1 MSAGGKR
8 GSGGAGGMR
17 GVSGAGGTGAG
28 GTGGPVSGRG
38 GADGVIVAMGGRS
51 LEREISLRSGR
62 RVERA
67 LRALGHSVQVLDA
80 DGDFVA
86 RLIERRPDFVFV
98 AMHGR
103 GGEDGTLQDL
113 LETLGVPY
121 TGSDPLA
128 SALCMDKML
137 FKRMLRLH
145 GIPTP
150 AFHSFNE
157 TAFREL
163 GGARTF
169 PRLLAELGLPVVVKP
184 VAQGSAIGIKFVH
197 SAEQLPSAILGAFG
211 YGDRVLVER
220 RIVGRELAVTI
231 VDRALAPAV
240 AQAAPVT
247 AVGADARAGAGV
259 AADGP
264 VALPV
269 VELFTPESFYS
280 YEAHYTIGQLRMEAP
295 ADLEPAVRERVESVA
310 LASYRLMGCRDF
322 ARVDLILDELGEP
335 QVLEINTIPGLTET
349 GIVTAAAEAAGLTF
363 EQLVAAIV
371 ARAHAA

>member
-1 MSAGGKR
+1 
-8 GSGGAGGMR
+8 
-17 GVSGAGGTGAG
+17 VSGATA
-28 GTGGPVSGRG
+28 
-38 GADGVIVAMGGRS
+38 IVAMGGRS

-67 LRALGHSVQVLDA
+67 LRELGYEVHALDA
-80 DGDFVA
+80 DGDFIDRVLA
-86 RLIERRPDFVFV
+86 ESPRFVFV

-113 LETLGVPY
+113 LETLAIPY
-121 TGSDPLA
+121 TGSDALA

-169 PRLLAELGLPVVVKP
+169 PRLLEELGLPVVVKP
-184 VAQGSAIGIKFVH
+184 VAQGSAIGIKFV
-197 SAEQLPSAILGAFG
+197 STPEQLPSAILGAFG
-211 YGDRVLVER
+211 YGDRVLVEE
-220 RIVGRELAVTI
+220 RIVGRELAVT
-231 VDRALAPAV
+231 VMDSP
-240 AQAAPVT
+240 
-247 AVGADARAGAGV
+247 
-259 AADGP
+259 DGP
-264 VALPV
+264 LALPV

-295 ADLEPAVRERVESVA
+295 ADLSGTVRARVEEVA
-310 LASYRLMGCRDF
+310 LQSYTLMGCRDF
-322 ARVDLILDELGEP
+322 ARVDIVLDEHDEP

-349 GIVTAAAEAAGLTF
+349 GIATAAAEAAGMTF
-363 EQLVAAIV
+363 SEFVAAIV
-371 ARAHAA
+371 HRVS

>member
-1 MSAGGKR
+1 
-8 GSGGAGGMR
+8 
-17 GVSGAGGTGAG
+17 VSDAPA
-28 GTGGPVSGRG
+28 
-38 GADGVIVAMGGRS
+38 IVAMGGRS
-51 LEREISLRSGR
+51 LEREISLRSGH

-67 LRALGHSVQVLDA
+67 LRALGYTVHALDV
-80 DGDFVA
+80 DGDFVDRVIA
-86 RLIERRPDFVFV
+86 ERPRFVFV

-169 PRLLAELGLPVVVKP
+169 PRLLEELDLPAVVKP
-184 VAQGSAIGIKFVH
+184 VAQGSAIGIKFVTTA
-197 SAEQLPSAILGAFG
+197 SQLPSAILGAFG
-211 YGDRVLVER
+211 YGDRVLVEER
-220 RIVGRELAVTI
+220 VLGRELAVT
-231 VDRALAPAV
+231 VLDSLGNGEGPRALPI
-240 AQAAPVT
+240 
-247 AVGADARAGAGV
+247 
-259 AADGP
+259 
-264 VALPV
+264 
-269 VELFTPESFYS
+269 VELITPEGFYS
-280 YEAHYTIGQLRMEAP
+280 YEAHYTIGQLRMEVP
-295 ADLEPAVRERVESVA
+295 ADLSAAARARVERVALESYA
-310 LASYRLMGCRDF
+310 LMGCRDF
-322 ARVDLILDELGEP
+322 ARVDLILDEHDEP

-349 GIVTAAAEAAGLTF
+349 GITTAAAEAAGMTF
-363 EQLVAAIV
+363 AELVAAIV
-371 ARAHAA
+371 ARVR

>member
-1 MSAGGKR
+1 MSQAQ
-8 GSGGAGGMR
+8 A
-17 GVSGAGGTGAG
+17 
-28 GTGGPVSGRG
+28 
-38 GADGVIVAMGGRS
+38 IVAMGGRS
-51 LEREISLRSGR
+51 LEREISLRSGH

-67 LRALGHSVQVLDA
+67 LRTLGYSVQALDV
-80 DGDFVA
+80 DGDFIDRVLA
-86 RLIERRPDFVFV
+86 ERPQFVFV

-113 LETLGVPY
+113 LETLAVPY

-145 GIPTP
+145 NIPTP

-169 PRLLAELGLPVVVKP
+169 PKLLEELSLPAVVKP
-184 VAQGSAIGIKFVH
+184 VAQGSAIGIKFVT

-211 YGDRVLVER
+211 YGDRVLVEQR
-220 RIVGRELAVTI
+220 VLGRELAVT
-231 VDRALAPAV
+231 VLDSP
-240 AQAAPVT
+240 
-247 AVGADARAGAGV
+247 GSGN
-259 AADGP
+259 GP
-264 VALPV
+264 RALPV

-280 YEAHYTIGQLRMEAP
+280 YEAHYTIGQLRMEVP
-295 ADLEPAVRERVESVA
+295 AQLSDEVRARVERVALESYA
-310 LASYRLMGCRDF
+310 LMGCRDF
-322 ARVDLILDELGEP
+322 ARVDLILDEHEVP

-349 GIVTAAAEAAGLTF
+349 GITTAAAEAAGMSF
-363 EQLVAAIV
+363 AELVEAIV
-371 ARAHAA
+371 ARVVALS

>member
-1 MSAGGKR
+1 VSDGSA
-8 GSGGAGGMR
+8 
-17 GVSGAGGTGAG
+17 
-28 GTGGPVSGRG
+28 
-38 GADGVIVAMGGRS
+38 IVAMGGRS
-51 LEREISLRSGR
+51 LEREISLRSGH

-67 LRALGHSVQVLDA
+67 LRTLGYDVHALDVG
-80 DGDFVA
+80 GDFIDRVLA
-86 RLIERRPDFVFV
+86 EQPRFVFV

-145 GIPTP
+145 SIPTP

-169 PRLLAELGLPVVVKP
+169 PKLLEELKLPAVVKP
-184 VAQGSAIGIKFVH
+184 VAQGSAIGIKFVT
-197 SAEQLPSAILGAFG
+197 SATELPSAILGAFG
-211 YGDRVLVER
+211 YGDRVLVEE
-220 RIVGRELAVTI
+220 RIVGRELAVT
-231 VDRALAPAV
+231 VLDSPDSASGPRALPI
-240 AQAAPVT
+240 
-247 AVGADARAGAGV
+247 
-259 AADGP
+259 
-264 VALPV
+264 

-280 YEAHYTIGQLRMEAP
+280 YEAHYTIGQLRMEVP
-295 ADLEPAVRERVESVA
+295 AALSPEVRSRVERAA
-310 LASYRLMGCRDF
+310 LDSYRLMGCRDF
-322 ARVDLILDELGEP
+322 ARVDLILDEHEAP

-349 GIVTAAAEAAGLTF
+349 GITTAAAEAAGMTF
-363 EQLVAAIV
+363 AELVAAIV
-371 ARAHAA
+371 TRVVAAS

>member
-1 MSAGGKR
+1 MSE
-8 GSGGAGGMR
+8 GA
-17 GVSGAGGTGAG
+17 A
-28 GTGGPVSGRG
+28 
-38 GADGVIVAMGGRS
+38 IVAMGGRS
-51 LEREISLRSGR
+51 LEREISLRSGH

-67 LRALGHSVQVLDA
+67 LRALGYTVHALDV
-80 DGDFVA
+80 DGDFIDRVLA
-86 RLIERRPDFVFV
+86 EQPRFVFV

-113 LETLGVPY
+113 LETLGVQY

-169 PRLLAELGLPVVVKP
+169 PKLLEELKLPAVVKP
-184 VAQGSAIGIKFVH
+184 VAQGSAIGIKFVA

-211 YGDRVLVER
+211 YGDRVLVEER
-220 RIVGRELAVTI
+220 VVGRELAVT
-231 VDRALAPAV
+231 VLDSPDGAGPRALPI
-240 AQAAPVT
+240 
-247 AVGADARAGAGV
+247 
-259 AADGP
+259 
-264 VALPV
+264 

-295 ADLEPAVRERVESVA
+295 AELSHEVRERVERAA
-310 LASYRLMGCRDF
+310 LDSYALMGCRDL
-322 ARVDLILDELGEP
+322 ARVDLILDERQIP

-349 GIVTAAAEAAGLTF
+349 GIATAAAEAAGMTF
-363 EQLVAAIV
+363 VELVEAIV
-371 ARAHAA
+371 ERVAGAC

>member
-1 MSAGGKR
+1 MSEA
-8 GSGGAGGMR
+8 SA
-17 GVSGAGGTGAG
+17 
-28 GTGGPVSGRG
+28 
-38 GADGVIVAMGGRS
+38 IVAMGGRS

-67 LRALGHSVQVLDA
+67 LRALGHPVQALDA

-86 RLIERRPDFVFV
+86 RVIERQPGFVFV

-145 GIPTP
+145 SIPTP

-169 PRLLAELGLPVVVKP
+169 PRLLAELELPVVVKP

-197 SAEQLPSAILGAFG
+197 AAEQLPSAILGAFG

-220 RIVGRELAVTI
+220 RVAGRELAVTI
-231 VDRALAPAV
+231 VDR
-240 AQAAPVT
+240 
-247 AVGADARAGAGV
+247 
-259 AADGP
+259 DGGP
-264 VALPV
+264 QALPV

-295 ADLEPAVRERVESVA
+295 ADLEPTVRERVEAVA
-310 LASYRLMGCRDF
+310 LASYRLTGCRDF
-322 ARVDLILDELGEP
+322 ARVDLILDEQDEP

-349 GIVTAAAEAAGLTF
+349 GIATAAAEAAGLTF
-363 EQLVAAIV
+363 EQLIAAIV
-371 ARAHAA
+371 ARVS

>member
-1 MSAGGKR
+1 MSHTSA
-8 GSGGAGGMR
+8 
-17 GVSGAGGTGAG
+17 
-28 GTGGPVSGRG
+28 
-38 GADGVIVAMGGRS
+38 IVAMGGRS
-51 LEREISLRSGR
+51 LEREISLRSGH

-67 LRALGHSVQVLDA
+67 LRTLGYSVQALDVDGEFVDRLLA
-80 DGDFVA
+80 DPP
-86 RLIERRPDFVFV
+86 RFVFI

-113 LETLGVPY
+113 LETLAVPY

-145 GIPTP
+145 DIPTP

-169 PRLLAELGLPVVVKP
+169 PKLLAELRLPAVVKP
-184 VAQGSAIGIKFVH
+184 VAQGSAIGIKFVT

-211 YGDRVLVER
+211 YGDRVLVEER
-220 RIVGRELAVTI
+220 AIGRELAVT
-231 VDRALAPAV
+231 VLDAPGGEDAPRALPI
-240 AQAAPVT
+240 
-247 AVGADARAGAGV
+247 
-259 AADGP
+259 
-264 VALPV
+264 

-280 YEAHYTIGQLRMEAP
+280 YEAHYTIGQLRMEVP
-295 ADLEPAVRERVESVA
+295 AELSDDVRARVESVA
-310 LASYRLMGCRDF
+310 LESYRLMGCRDF
-322 ARVDLILDELGEP
+322 ARVDMILDEREVP

-349 GIVTAAAEAAGLTF
+349 GITTAAAEAAGLSF
-363 EQLVAAIV
+363 AELVEAIV
-371 ARAHAA
+371 ARVVSASS

>member
-1 MSAGGKR
+1 MSATN
-8 GSGGAGGMR
+8 A
-17 GVSGAGGTGAG
+17 
-28 GTGGPVSGRG
+28 
-38 GADGVIVAMGGRS
+38 IVAMGGRS
-51 LEREISLRSGR
+51 LEREISLRGGR

-67 LRALGHSVQVLDA
+67 LRELGYGVRALDA

-86 RLIERRPDFVFV
+86 RLTDERPDFVFV

-113 LETLGVPY
+113 LETLAIPY

-137 FKRMLRLH
+137 FKRLLRLH
-145 GIPTP
+145 DLPTP

-163 GGARTF
+163 GGASTF
-169 PRLLAELGLPVVVKP
+169 PRLLEELGLPVVVKP

-197 SAEQLPSAILGAFG
+197 TVEQLPGAILGAFG

-220 RIVGRELAVTI
+220 HVSGRELAVTI
-231 VDRALAPAV
+231 LDRPGGAAV
-240 AQAAPVT
+240 AE
-247 AVGADARAGAGV
+247 
-259 AADGP
+259 GP
-264 VALPV
+264 AALPI

-280 YEAHYTIGQLRMEAP
+280 YEAHYTIGQLRMQTP
-295 ADLEPAVRERVESVA
+295 AALAPAVRERVERVA
-310 LASYRLMGCRDF
+310 LDSYRLTGCRDF
-322 ARVDLILDELGEP
+322 ARVDLILDEHDEP

-349 GIVTAAAEAAGLTF
+349 GIVTAAAEAAGMTF
-363 EQLVAAIV
+363 AELVAAIV
-371 ARAHAA
+371 ERADAA

>member
-1 MSAGGKR
+1 MSN
-8 GSGGAGGMR
+8 
-17 GVSGAGGTGAG
+17 
-28 GTGGPVSGRG
+28 GP
-38 GADGVIVAMGGRS
+38 AIVAMGGRS
-51 LEREISLRSGR
+51 LEREISLRSGH

-67 LRALGHSVQVLDA
+67 LRSLGYTVHALDV
-80 DGDFVA
+80 DGDFVDRVIA
-86 RLIERRPDFVFV
+86 EQPRFVFV

-145 GIPTP
+145 GVPTP

-169 PRLLAELGLPVVVKP
+169 PRLLEELKLPAVVKP
-184 VAQGSAIGIKFVH
+184 VAQGSAIGIKFV
-197 SAEQLPSAILGAFG
+197 ATAAQLPSAILGAFG
-211 YGDRVLVER
+211 YGDRVLVEE

-231 VDRALAPAV
+231 VDAAGPARSPRALPI
-240 AQAAPVT
+240 
-247 AVGADARAGAGV
+247 
-259 AADGP
+259 
-264 VALPV
+264 

-295 ADLEPAVRERVESVA
+295 AELTEEVRMRVERVALES
-310 LASYRLMGCRDF
+310 YTLMGCRDF
-322 ARVDLILDELGEP
+322 ARVDLILDEHEQP

-349 GIVTAAAEAAGLTF
+349 GIATAAAEAAGMTF
-363 EQLVAAIV
+363 AELVAAIV
-371 ARAHAA
+371 ARVVAAS

>member
-1 MSAGGKR
+1 MSDAP
-8 GSGGAGGMR
+8 A
-17 GVSGAGGTGAG
+17 
-28 GTGGPVSGRG
+28 
-38 GADGVIVAMGGRS
+38 IVAMGGRS
-51 LEREISLRSGR
+51 LEREISLRSGH

-67 LRALGHSVQVLDA
+67 LRTLGYTVQALDV
-80 DGDFVA
+80 DGDF
-86 RLIERRPDFVFV
+86 IERVLTEQPRFVFV

-128 SALCMDKML
+128 SSLCMDKML

-169 PRLLAELGLPVVVKP
+169 PKLLEELRLPAVVKP
-184 VAQGSAIGIKFVH
+184 VAQGSAIGIKFVA

-211 YGDRVLVER
+211 YGDRVLVEE
-220 RIVGRELAVTI
+220 RIVGRELAVT
-231 VDRALAPAV
+231 VLDTP
-240 AQAAPVT
+240 
-247 AVGADARAGAGV
+247 GE
-259 AADGP
+259 GP
-264 VALPV
+264 RALPV

-280 YEAHYTIGQLRMEAP
+280 YEAHYTIGQLRMEVP
-295 ADLEPAVRERVESVA
+295 AELSDEAHARVEAAA
-310 LASYRLMGCRDF
+310 LQSYALMGCRDF
-322 ARVDLILDELGEP
+322 ARVDLILDEHEVP

-349 GIVTAAAEAAGLTF
+349 GITTAAAEAAGMSF
-363 EQLVAAIV
+363 AELVAAIV
-371 ARAHAA
+371 ARVSPA

>member
-1 MSAGGKR
+1 MN
-8 GSGGAGGMR
+8 GSPTHPA
-17 GVSGAGGTGAG
+17 
-28 GTGGPVSGRG
+28 
-38 GADGVIVAMGGRS
+38 IVAMGGRS
-51 LEREISLRSGR
+51 LEREISLRSGH

-67 LRALGHSVQVLDA
+67 LRTLGYTVQALDVAADFIDRVL
-80 DGDFVA
+80 VEQP
-86 RLIERRPDFVFV
+86 RFVFV

-137 FKRMLRLH
+137 FKRMLHLH

-169 PRLLAELGLPVVVKP
+169 PRLLEELKLPAVVKP
-184 VAQGSAIGIKFVH
+184 VAQGSAIGIKFVTT
-197 SAEQLPSAILGAFG
+197 AAQLPSAILGAFG
-211 YGDRVLVER
+211 YGDRVLVEE
-220 RIVGRELAVTI
+220 RIVGRELAVT
-231 VDRALAPAV
+231 VLDS
-240 AQAAPVT
+240 
-247 AVGADARAGAGV
+247 GE
-259 AADGP
+259 GP
-264 VALPV
+264 RALPV

-280 YEAHYTIGQLRMEAP
+280 YEVHYTIGQLRMEVP
-295 ADLEPAVRERVESVA
+295 AELSPAVRTRVEEAA
-310 LASYRLMGCRDF
+310 LRSYTLMGCRDF
-322 ARVDLILDELGEP
+322 ARVDLILDEHEVP

-349 GIVTAAAEAAGLTF
+349 GITTAAAEAAGMSF
-363 EQLVAAIV
+363 AELVAAIV
-371 ARAHAA
+371 ARVVARP

>member
-1 MSAGGKR
+1 
-8 GSGGAGGMR
+8 
-17 GVSGAGGTGAG
+17 VSESPA
-28 GTGGPVSGRG
+28 
-38 GADGVIVAMGGRS
+38 IVAMGGRS
-51 LEREISLRSGR
+51 LEREISLRSGH

-67 LRALGHSVQVLDA
+67 LRTLGYPVQALDVDGEFVDRVLA
-80 DGDFVA
+80 EHP
-86 RLIERRPDFVFV
+86 RFVFV

-113 LETLGVPY
+113 LETLTIPY

-128 SALCMDKML
+128 SALCMDKVL

-169 PRLLAELGLPVVVKP
+169 PKLLEQLRLPAVVKP
-184 VAQGSAIGIKFVH
+184 VAQGSAIGIKFVT

-211 YGDRVLVER
+211 YGDRVLVEE
-220 RIVGRELAVTI
+220 RIVGRELAVT
-231 VDRALAPAV
+231 VLGPTHLSTHHPADPSDPARGVSYADSGSGARALPI
-240 AQAAPVT
+240 
-247 AVGADARAGAGV
+247 
-259 AADGP
+259 
-264 VALPV
+264 

-280 YEAHYTIGQLRMEAP
+280 YEAHYTIGQLRMEVP
-295 ADLEPAVRERVESVA
+295 AQLSDEARTRVEQVA
-310 LASYRLMGCRDF
+310 LESYSLMGCRDF
-322 ARVDLILDELGEP
+322 ARVDLILDEHEVP

-349 GIVTAAAEAAGLTF
+349 GITTAAAEAAGMTF
-363 EQLVAAIV
+363 AELVEAIV
-371 ARAHAA
+371 ARVVSSA

>member
-1 MSAGGKR
+1 LSDTA
-8 GSGGAGGMR
+8 
-17 GVSGAGGTGAG
+17 
-28 GTGGPVSGRG
+28 
-38 GADGVIVAMGGRS
+38 IVAMGGRS
-51 LEREISLRSGR
+51 LEREISLRSGH

-67 LRALGHSVQVLDA
+67 LRTLGYAVQALDV
-80 DGDFVA
+80 DGDFIDRV
-86 RLIERRPDFVFV
+86 LTERPQFVFV

-113 LETLGVPY
+113 LETLAVPY

-145 GIPTP
+145 DIPTP

-169 PRLLAELGLPVVVKP
+169 PKLLDELSLPAVVKP
-184 VAQGSAIGIKFVH
+184 VAQGSAIGIKFVT

-211 YGDRVLVER
+211 YGDRVLVEQR
-220 RIVGRELAVTI
+220 VLGRELAVTVI
-231 VDRALAPAV
+231 DSPSSE
-240 AQAAPVT
+240 
-247 AVGADARAGAGV
+247 AG
-259 AADGP
+259 P
-264 VALPV
+264 RALPV

-280 YEAHYTIGQLRMEAP
+280 YEAHYTIGQLRMEVP
-295 ADLEPAVRERVESVA
+295 AQLSEQVRARVEQVA
-310 LASYRLMGCRDF
+310 LQSYALMGCRDF
-322 ARVDLILDELGEP
+322 ARVDLILDEHEVP

-349 GIVTAAAEAAGLTF
+349 GITTAAAEAAGMSF
-363 EQLVAAIV
+363 AELVEAIV
-371 ARAHAA
+371 ARVVALS